1 MLGRCFVWLPPYN
14 KVANFA
20 IIIWMRFIDIL
31 ILLAVIVGSGFYIHT
46 QVEAVC
52 KVPLSYRIGQLDE
65 QFDLTFD
72 EARVAISEA
81 ESAWEQATGEN
92 LFTYDPNGDLSINF
106 IFDDRQQFA
115 LDEINYRERLNE
127 AENVNEEIKD
137 TYESLVA
144 QYDER
149 EARYQTNVANYERRL
164 DAYNERVHEY
174 NEAGGAPP
182 EAFEEL
188 EREKDALDDDLAV
201 IRRQGDELNGI
212 VDEINQLSEQGNEL
226 VEEYNEEV
234 GSYNERFGES
244 REFTQG
250 DYQESTINI
259 YKFIDETELE
269 LVLAHELGHALSL
282 GHVENAESILH
293 HLMGEQPANM
303 SLTDEDLAEFER
315 VCGRTTRSWIERLY
329 ILFGI

>member
-1 MLGRCFVWLPPYN
+1 MRIIDTIIL
-14 KVANFA
+14 FA
-20 IIIWMRFIDIL
+20 IIIG
-31 ILLAVIVGSGFYIHT
+31 VGLYIHT

-52 KVPLSYRIGQLDE
+52 KMPLSYRIGQLDE
-65 QFDLTFD
+65 QFNLTFD

-92 LFTYDPNGDLSINF
+92 LFTYAPNGQLLVNF

-137 TYESLVA
+137 TYGSLVER
-144 QYDER
+144 YDALESH
-149 EARYQTNVANYERRL
+149 YQANVSDYERRL
-164 DAYNERVHEY
+164 DAYNEMVARY
-174 NEAGGAPP
+174 NEEGGAPP
-182 EAFEEL
+182 EVYEEL
-188 EREKDALDDDLAV
+188 EAEKKVLDDDLAAV
-201 IRRQGDELNGI
+201 RRQGDELNGI
-212 VDEINQLSEQGNEL
+212 VTQINELSEQGNEL

-250 DYQESTINI
+250 DYQDGSINI

-282 GHVENAESILH
+282 GHVENEESILY
-293 HLMGEQPANM
+293 HLMGEQPADM
-303 SLTDEDLAEFER
+303 TLTDEDLAEFER